1 MKMKKKTLKK
11 LKKAVKQLGK
21 TNNPAWASALSAA
34 LSAFATALGGKGERA
49 RHAAQDAKEQFRP
62 RAESP
67 REGQMPNGMA
77 MKDQPG
83 PV

>member
-1 MKMKKKTLKK
+1 MKKKTRKK
-11 LKKAVKQLGK
+11 LKKAIKQLNK
-21 TNNPAWASALSAA
+21 KNNPPWASALSAA
-34 LSAFATALGGKGERA
+34 LTAFATALGSKGDRLRYVA
-49 RHAAQDAKEQFRP
+49 RDAKEQLRP

-67 REGQMPNGMA
+67 REGDMPNGMA